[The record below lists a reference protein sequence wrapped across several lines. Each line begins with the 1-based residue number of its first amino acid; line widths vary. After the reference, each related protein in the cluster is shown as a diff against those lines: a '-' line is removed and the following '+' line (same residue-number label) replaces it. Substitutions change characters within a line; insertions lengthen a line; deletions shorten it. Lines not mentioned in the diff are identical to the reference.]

1 MKEGEVMFEIVPVLY
16 KARWDAA
23 VAERD
28 LAQLELNNTKKL
40 ADKQGVSQNEVK
52 LFEAKL
58 AKAQANADLAE
69 AELNFTKVKAPF
81 DGIVDRLKAA
91 GQPGQGGGHP
101 HDLVR

>member
-1 MKEGEVMFEIVPVLY
+1 ME
-16 KARWDAA
+16 
-23 VAERD
+23 
-28 LAQLELNNTKKL
+28 
-40 ADKQGVSQNEVK
+40 

-58 AKAQANADLAE
+58 AKAQAKAELAE

-81 DGIVDRLKAA
+81 DGIVDRLHEQL